1 MVPSKQFCI
10 AALLQLGAVLWATV
24 ASAEH
29 GYLAH
34 GDGEGFKCAGVYG
47 SSKGSSE
54 RQSMVEIEIPPV
66 PPADIAVLVFDYPDS
81 RWIGIP
87 VKEGKKIPDDQVDMP
102 GEYINNGRG
111 IADGS
116 DGSSVQRF
124 MVCSNET
131 IAMKLCTE
139 ADFGRPLINDR
150 DDKGNP
156 RTFDSIIYSDY
167 IMLQRSGPGY
177 TRLEYNEWLAKA
189 NDSGNKDES
198 WKNKSRI
205 AMLDS
210 ATLKWQAD
218 GTLTIKY
225 IVRRTGFFCVD
236 AASKGDFTASVRW
249 INSHGLLPGSEY
261 PKIYIYFIL
270 MLAYVFIA
278 IAWGFM
284 SWKVWSEILP
294 VQNQLFGLVCLL
306 AVDMGMNFGFWK
318 YYNTTGSPSMVFSI
332 FTLIIDAGRNSLSF
346 FMLLVVSLGWGVVRP
361 SLGKTMI
368 RCILLTMVHFSAGCL
383 YSAGILFR
391 DPQESGP
398 LGLVYVIPLSLSMTL
413 FYVWILSA
421 IINTTHLLIERQ
433 QSYKL
438 AMYNNLWR
446 LLLVCLVL
454 LFAFFVLN
462 ILHTIFYSHISIA
475 ARSWKWLWFWTDGW
489 LNFEYF
495 TALCI
500 ILYWWRPT
508 SQNYRYSL
516 EELAGDE
523 DEALER
529 EQATDE
535 HDSFDN
541 PRMGENL
548 ELEDMSATAIKDRRV
563 SNSASDVQFVIN
575 EDDLEFNS
583 DDSDSIDN
591 HHHAIGNSGHN
602 TNEQHRSS
610 SSKSPTE

>member
-1 MVPSKQFCI
+1 MLLPRQLYFSV
-10 AALLQLGAVLWATV
+10 LLQLGTMLWAALV
-24 ASAEH
+24 SAEH

-47 SSKGSSE
+47 SSKSSSE
-54 RQSMVEIEIPPV
+54 RQSMMEIEIPPV
-66 PPADIAVLVFDYPDS
+66 PPADISIVIFDYPDS

-87 VKEGKKIPDDQVDMP
+87 VKNGEKIPDDQVGMP
-102 GEYINNGRG
+102 GEYSNGSRG
-111 IADGS
+111 ITDGS

-131 IAMKLCTE
+131 IAMGLCAET
-139 ADFGRPLINDR
+139 DSGRPLINDH

-156 RTFDSIIYSDY
+156 RAFDSIIYSDY
-167 IMLQRSGPGY
+167 VMLQRAGPGY
-177 TRLEYNEWLAKA
+177 TRLEYNQWLATA
-189 NDSGNKDES
+189 NGSDSKDDES
-198 WKNKSRI
+198 WKSKPRI
-205 AMLDS
+205 SMLDS
-210 ATLKWQAD
+210 ATLQWLAD
-218 GTLTIKY
+218 GTLKIKY
-225 IVRRTGFFCVD
+225 IVRRSGFFCVD

-261 PKIYIYFIL
+261 PKIYIYFSL
-270 MLAYVFIA
+270 MLAYI
-278 IAWGFM
+278 IITLAWGFM

-306 AVDMGMNFGFWK
+306 AIDMGMNFGFWK
-318 YYNTTGSPSMVFSI
+318 YYNAVGSPSMVFSV
-332 FTLIIDAGRNSLSF
+332 FTLVIDAGRNSLSF

-368 RCILLTMVHFSAGCL
+368 RCILLAMVHFSAGCL
-383 YSAGILFR
+383 YGAGILFR

-398 LGLVYVIPLSLSMTL
+398 LGLVYVIPLSVSMTL

-446 LLLVCLVL
+446 LLLACLVL
-454 LFAFFVLN
+454 LMAFFVLN

-475 ARSWKWLWFWTDGW
+475 ARSWRWLWFWTDGW

-495 TALCI
+495 AALCI

-529 EQATDE
+529 EQVVGE

-548 ELEDMSATAIKDRRV
+548 ELDDMSATAIKDRHV
-563 SNSASDVQFVIN
+563 SDVQFVIN

-583 DDSDSIDN
+583 DDSDSSDTHDN
-591 HHHAIGNSGHN
+591 AGNSHN
-602 TNEQHRSS
+602 TNDQAHPSS
-610 SSKSPTE
+610 HMAS

>member
-1 MVPSKQFCI
+1 
-10 AALLQLGAVLWATV
+10 
-24 ASAEH
+24 
-29 GYLAH
+29 
-34 GDGEGFKCAGVYG
+34 
-47 SSKGSSE
+47 
-54 RQSMVEIEIPPV
+54 
-66 PPADIAVLVFDYPDS
+66 
-81 RWIGIP
+81 
-87 VKEGKKIPDDQVDMP
+87 
-102 GEYINNGRG
+102 
-111 IADGS
+111 
-116 DGSSVQRF
+116 
-124 MVCSNET
+124 
-131 IAMKLCTE
+131 
-139 ADFGRPLINDR
+139 
-150 DDKGNP
+150 
-156 RTFDSIIYSDY
+156 
-167 IMLQRSGPGY
+167 
-177 TRLEYNEWLAKA
+177 
-189 NDSGNKDES
+189 
-198 WKNKSRI
+198 
-205 AMLDS
+205 MLDS
-210 ATLKWQAD
+210 ATLQWLAD
-218 GTLTIKY
+218 GTLKIKY
-225 IVRRTGFFCVD
+225 IVRRNGFFCVD

-261 PKIYIYFIL
+261 PKIYIYFSL
-270 MLAYVFIA
+270 MLAYVLIA

-294 VQNQLFGLVCLL
+294 VQNQLFGLICLL
-306 AVDMGMNFGFWK
+306 AVDMGMNFGFWR

-332 FTLIIDAGRNSLSF
+332 FTLVIDAGRNSLSF

-368 RCILLTMVHFSAGCL
+368 RCILLAIVHFSAGCL

-413 FYVWILSA
+413 FYAWILSA

-454 LFAFFVLN
+454 LIAFSVLN
-462 ILHTIFYSHISIA
+462 ILHTLFYSHISIA

-495 TALCI
+495 AALCV

-529 EQATDE
+529 EQIADD

-548 ELEDMSATAIKDRRV
+548 ELEDMSASAIKDRHV
-563 SNSASDVQFVIN
+563 SDLGNDAQFVIN

-591 HHHAIGNSGHN
+591 HHPVGSNHGRD
-602 TNEQHRSS
+602 EQNRSS
-610 SSKSPTE
+610 SPRSPTK